1 MAKKLTPSQ
10 ALAKVDKQID
20 KGFRAF
26 VLGTQGKLTKD
37 TPVDTGRAASSWF
50 ISKDAPSF
58 QEAPER
64 TTSGSV
70 EAPKYGGPITFDGD
84 WYITNNLPYAERI
97 SLDPK
102 WSKGSRK
109 GANWFRS
116 IQAGLKDDLDK
127 YMNKALGST
136 R

>member
-1 MAKKLTPSQ
+1 MARKMTPSE

-20 KGFRAF
+20 RGFRAF
-26 VLGTQGKLTKD
+26 VLGTQGKLTKN

-50 ISKDAPSF
+50 VSKDAPSF

-64 TTSGSV
+64 ETEGEV
-70 EAPKYGGPITFDGD
+70 EAPKYSGPITFDGD
-84 WYITNNLPYAERI
+84 WYLTNNLPYAERI

-102 WSKGSRK
+102 WAKGSR
-109 GANWFRS
+109 GGPNWFRK
-116 IQAGLKDDLDK
+116 IQAGLTEDLKK
-127 YMNKALGST
+127 YMDRALGST